1 MGEILK
7 KAGHFFLG
15 YHGINIHQRLM
26 RLVLF
31 AILSFFA
38 AIALFF
44 MVGENF
50 FRQDISRIDSE
61 FARANSEYTK
71 EVIEKTSMA
80 TLAKLAVA
88 DAWSINRELDLMR
101 HDADVLANAMTLI
114 MTHPENYHP
123 HSVRDPHEGKVP
135 PGEPFILYSPALRHQ
150 GIGAL
155 RDEVALAAN
164 IKGILFSTE
173 MSQGDSYA
181 ACYIGSQNGFLICS
195 SVFPRD
201 EYSPISNDAD
211 YEYDPRTRPW
221 YINAATSGKTVFSG
235 PYLTILTKEHTDVE
249 VISCSTPY
257 YDENG
262 IAGVASVDL
271 ATDGIRRFVSEASE
285 SDGEIRFVADAGGN
299 IIFSSVR
306 EGTLA
311 RTESPKDIRKSGDHL
326 FNEAAHAM
334 TGGKSGIQLVE
345 LDGTRYYLAFA
356 PVPAVD
362 WSYGIMVLEEN
373 ISPSLA
379 ESQEFY
385 RAMEENFHNSF
396 QDAYNSLLQGA
407 ILVAVLLIVLFFFLS
422 KSLSGRFVRP
432 ILALTDGVREIAKG
446 DFDKKLD
453 IKTGDEIEELAD
465 SFNAMTEELKRYIQ
479 NMAQAAA
486 EKERARTEMEVAA
499 RIQLDMLPDGH
510 EPFPERK
517 EFDIY
522 ASMDPARDVGGDF
535 YDFYLPDEG
544 HLVITIADVSGKGVP
559 AALFM
564 AKSQSVLKNC
574 VMKAKGNELALALAE
589 ANRQLC
595 RNNEAAMF
603 VTVFLGMLDLATGR
617 LDYVNGGHCPPLL
630 GTVGGYDFLPMKRS
644 MVLGLMD
651 FPYEQQHVMLTP
663 GDTLLLYTDG
673 VSEAM
678 DEAGSLFKESRIK
691 EELNVLPP
699 DQKVEDVLS
708 KLLEKV
714 RQHAGGAE
722 QSDDITMLGLRYN
735 GKE

>member
-1 MGEILK
+1 MGGILK

-299 IIFSSVR
+299 IIFSSVK
-306 EGTLA
+306 EGT
-311 RTESPKDIRKSGDHL
+311 
-326 FNEAAHAM
+326 
-334 TGGKSGIQLVE
+334 

-385 RAMEENFHNSF
+385 RAMEENFRDSF

-407 ILVAVLLIVLFFFLS
+407 ILVAALLIVLFFFLS

-465 SFNAMTEELKRYIQ
+465 SFNAMTEELKQYIQ
-479 NMAQAAA
+479 NMAQVAA
-486 EKERARTEMEVAA
+486 EKERARTELEVAA

-574 VMKAKGNELALALAE
+574 VMKAKDNDLALALAE

-651 FPYEQQHVMLTP
+651 FSYEQQHVMLTP

-699 DQKVEDVLS
+699 DQKVEDILS

-735 GKE
+735 GTE